1 MVFIASHFTCNK
13 EKETLLKFFK
23 QMDTD
28 NSGTLSKGELVEGYR
43 HIGELDAEMEVEK
56 LFAKLDIDGSGEV
69 KYTEFIAAAMDRNK
83 LLSKEKI
90 EAAFKEFDVDNSG
103 TID

>member
-1 MVFIASHFTCNK
+1 MGFIASHFTSNK

-28 NSGTLSKGELVEGYR
+28 SSGTLSRDELVEGYR
-43 HIGELDAEMEVEK
+43 HIGELDAEKEVDNI
-56 LFAKLDIDGSGEV
+56 FAKLDIDGSGELD
-69 KYTEFIAAAMDRNK
+69 YTEFLAAAMSRKK

-90 EAAFKEFDVDNSG
+90 DAAFKEFDTDNSG